1 MTMSASV
8 QNKCEGVG
16 IGLRSAHYQ
25 DILGSLP
32 DIPWFEVLIDNYMNE
47 GGYPL
52 YYLDQ
57 ISQHYPLSFHSVGLS
72 LGGMEALEQ
81 TSIARLKSL
90 IDRYQPALVSD
101 HLCWT
106 AHAGLH
112 SHDLLPMPYTAEA
125 VRHVAARIDQVQN
138 ALGRRILV
146 ENVSSYMQYQCS
158 DLSEA
163 QFFAEVV
170 ESADCDILCDLNNIY
185 VSASNHDFDAMRYLE
200 QLPVSRI
207 RELHLAGYEDQGRY
221 LLDTHGE
228 AVHAPV
234 WALYEQA
241 LQRWGDTVPTLIEW
255 DNNIPAF
262 SVLLAERD
270 KALQISRRISGDPVC
285 A

>member
-1 MTMSASV
+1 MSTMPASMPDT
-8 QNKCEGVG
+8 CTGVG

-25 DILGSLP
+25 DILNTRP
-32 DIPWFEVLIDNYMNE
+32 AIPWFEVLIDNYMNE

-57 ISQHYPLSFHSVGLS
+57 ISALYPLSFHSVGLS
-72 LGGMEALEQ
+72 LGGLEPLEQ
-81 TSIARLKSL
+81 SGLKKLKTL
-90 IDRYQPALVSD
+90 IDRYQPAMVSD

-106 AHAGLH
+106 SHAGLH
-112 SHDLLPMPYTAEA
+112 SHDLLPLPYTEEA
-125 VRHVAARIDQVQN
+125 VRHVAERIDVVQT

-170 ESADCDILCDLNNIY
+170 ETADCDILCDINNIY
-185 VSASNHDFDAMRYLE
+185 VSAQNHAFNALDYLSC
-200 QLPVSRI
+200 LPQQRI
-207 RELHLAGYEDQGRY
+207 RELHLAGYEDQGAY

-228 AVHAPV
+228 AIHAPV
-234 WALYEQA
+234 WELYECA
-241 LQRWGDTVPTLIEW
+241 LERWGKVPTLIEW
-255 DNNIPAF
+255 DTNIPAF
-262 SVLLAERD
+262 EVLLAERE
-270 KALQISRRISGDPVC
+270 KALQINRRILGETIC